1 MTEVGSGK
9 WIEVV
14 LLMAAG
20 GLFVWWQFRD
30 LRQAKEAS
38 RARRAAREAADGEGD
53 RGPQDPTP

>member
-38 RARRAAREAADGEGD
+38 RAQRAAREAADGEGD

>member
-14 LLMAAG
+14 LLAAAG

-38 RARRAAREAADGEGD
+38 RAQRAAREATDGAGD

>member
-38 RARRAAREAADGEGD
+38 RAQRAAREAADGEGD
-53 RGPQDPTP
+53 RGSQDPTP

>member
-38 RARRAAREAADGEGD
+38 RAQRAVREAADGASE
-53 RGPQDPTP
+53 RGQQDPPP

>member
-14 LLMAAG
+14 LLAAAG

-38 RARRAAREAADGEGD
+38 RAQRAARETADGAGARDE
-53 RGPQDPTP
+53 QDPPQ